1 LPFFAIV
8 IVIVIIVVLLL
19 LIIITTRGSRVM
31 ETRTFCF
38 RSLSRRAL
46 QLGLAP
52 KKSMVATEP
61 FVDDFLD
68 EARRDAEKNWVM
80 IKIESKC
87 R

>member
-1 LPFFAIV
+1 MVTILGDV
-8 IVIVIIVVLLL
+8 QYSQVMGHL
-19 LIIITTRGSRVM
+19 TTP
-31 ETRTFCF
+31 ETRTFCC

-61 FVDDFLD
+61 FVDDFPD
-68 EARRDAEKNWVM
+68 EARRDAENNWVM

-87 R
+87 RQLK